1 MAPMAP
7 MACVAVAVAVHD
19 RPEADTVGQGAWSSQ
34 VLLPVCTV
42 FLEIPRLR
50 WVQLPLQAV
59 RRQVVCV
66 CVCLVCARALPTIAG
81 ALFS

>member
-1 MAPMAP
+1 MAS

-19 RPEADTVGQGAWSSQ
+19 RPEADTVAREPGL
-34 VLLPVCTV
+34 VKCFYRL

-59 RRQVVCV
+59 RRQVVCGVCECV
-66 CVCLVCARALPTIAG
+66 CVCLQ
-81 ALFS
+81 